1 MSRSTTLKIG
11 RRSIVISDPDAVV
24 YPAVRFTRE
33 AVVAF
38 YVGVARF
45 VLPHLENRPV
55 ALKRY
60 PNGIHG
66 DSYWEKDA
74 PAFTPSWVKTVAVQ
88 RRDAT
93 APPIH
98 YIVIWDKAT
107 LAWVASIAALEIH
120 PFLHRASALDTPA
133 TVVFDLDPG
142 EGSDVLTCARV
153 AFLLQDVL
161 DRLDL
166 RAFVKVSGSKGL
178 QIHVPLNTPVTY
190 AATQRFARSVAELL
204 AQDHPNLVVAEMA
217 KTLRAKKVFIDWS
230 QNASHKTTV
239 AVYSLRA
246 KRHRPY
252 VSMPI
257 QWDELQRALDA
268 KDAQSL
274 HFLPA
279 AAIAR
284 LERLG
289 DLFAPVLTLEQ
300 RVPDAFSQ
308 GLKAPPAPRL
318 KSLDTYAEK
327 RHFERTPEPRPAA
340 VPRRSRQGGRRRF
353 VIQKH
358 EASHLHFDLRLES
371 QDVLRS
377 WSVPKGMPYA
387 LGERRLAIATEDH
400 PLDYLTFEGIIPAGQ
415 YGGGTVMVWDIG
427 TYDVIEGNYWKGM
440 LRFFLTGTKLEGEW
454 LLERDPEK
462 GEKAWSLTKTGAAI
476 DAAKAGRDDVSA
488 LSGRTMPS
496 IAAARDAEWQSHRA
510 PETVRHLP
518 DRGPVRAAN
527 LRFVEPMLCQLVDRL
542 PAGDDWQ
549 YEIKF
554 DGYRALGLHA
564 SDGTRLYSRRGNSL
578 ASRFAGV
585 AEALTR
591 LPANTMLDGEVV
603 ALDAEGRP
611 SFTLLHRARTS
622 ADRIFYYAFDVLVY
636 AGQDLCDR
644 ALAERRRLLE
654 TAVPETTGTLRRSVT
669 LDAAPAELVKA
680 ARDFGFEGIVGKR
693 RDSVYEPGKR
703 TGAWVKC
710 RVSPGQELVIGGYLP
725 NGRSSFDALLLGYYE
740 GKRLLF
746 VAKIRHGFAPAGRR
760 ELLERLQALAA
771 DRCPFANLPE
781 ARNARRGIALTPEV
795 MRRCK
800 WVKPTLVAQVEFTE
814 WTQRDHLRHARF
826 LGLRNDKDALEVT
839 KEDAVAR
846 RDSA

>member
-1 MSRSTTLKIG
+1 MSPSTTFKIG
-11 RRSIVISDPDAVV
+11 RRSIVISDPDTVV
-24 YPAVRFTRE
+24 YPALRFTRE

-45 VLPHLENRPV
+45 ILPHLENRPV

-88 RRDAT
+88 RRDTSAS
-93 APPIH
+93 PIH
-98 YIVIWDKAT
+98 YIVIGDKAT
-107 LAWVASIAALEIH
+107 LAWAASVVALEIH

-153 AFLLQDVL
+153 ALLLKDVL
-161 DRLDL
+161 DRLEL
-166 RAFVKVSGSKGL
+166 QAFVKASGSKGL
-178 QIHVPLNTPVTY
+178 QIHVPLNTPATY
-190 AATQRFARSVAELL
+190 AVTQRFARSVAELL
-204 AQDHPNLVVAEMA
+204 AQDHPKLVVAEMVKA
-217 KTLRAKKVFIDWS
+217 LRAKKVFIDWS
-230 QNASHKTTV
+230 QNAGHKTTV

-257 QWDELQRALDA
+257 QWEELQRALDA
-268 KDAQSL
+268 NEAESL
-274 HFLPA
+274 YFLPA

-284 LERLG
+284 LEEVG

-300 RVPDAFSQ
+300 RLPDAFSQ
-308 GLKAPPAPRL
+308 GVKAERTRRP

-327 RHFERTPEPRPAA
+327 RHFERTPEPRPAP

-387 LGERRLAIATEDH
+387 LGERRLAVATEDH

-427 TYDVIEGNYWKGM
+427 TYDVIEGSYWKGV
-440 LRFFLTGTKLEGEW
+440 LRFFLTGTKLDGEW

-476 DAAKAGRDDVSA
+476 DAAPAGHGDVSA
-488 LSGRTMPS
+488 LSRRTMS
-496 IAAARDAEWQSHRA
+496 AIAAAHDAEWQSHRA
-510 PETVRHLP
+510 TNAASHAPE
-518 DRGPVRAAN
+518 RGPVRDVD
-527 LRFVEPMLCQLVDRL
+527 LRFVEPMLCQLVERL

-554 DGYRALGLHA
+554 DGYRALGVRGV
-564 SDGTRLYSRRGNSL
+564 DGTRLYSRRGNSL
-578 ASRFAGV
+578 ATRFAGV
-585 AEALTR
+585 AEALKG

-603 ALDAEGRP
+603 ALDENGRP

-622 ADRIFYYAFDVLVY
+622 PDRIFYYAFDVLAY
-636 AGQDLCDR
+636 AGQDVRDR
-644 ALAERRRLLE
+644 ALTERRRLLE
-654 TAVPETTGTLRRSVT
+654 AAVPETTGALRRSVT

-680 ARDFGFEGIVGKR
+680 AREFGFEGIVAKR
-693 RDSVYEPGKR
+693 RDSGYEAGER

-725 NGRSSFDALLLGYYE
+725 NGKSSFDALLLGYYE
-740 GKRLLF
+740 GKRLIF
-746 VAKIRHGFAPAGRR
+746 VAKIRNGFVPATRR
-760 ELLERLQALAA
+760 ELLERLRALAT

-781 ARNARRGIALTPEV
+781 PKNARRGIALTAEV
-795 MRRCK
+795 MQRCE